1 MSEGR
6 KMIQFKPIT
15 LGTALSILLGIL
27 LILLGLAVL
36 LMRPDVNPQV
46 FWVVRV
52 LVALGAGFAA
62 AGLGGTLIIEGP
74 VLNIVI
80 KAGGPF
86 ALTVLLYLV
95 NPLNPVARLLS
106 S

>member
-1 MSEGR
+1 VQIE
-6 KMIQFKPIT
+6 PIS
-15 LGTALSILLGIL
+15 LGTALSILIGVL

-36 LMRPDVNPQV
+36 LMRPDANPQV

-74 VLNIVI
+74 VLNMVI

-86 ALTVLLYLV
+86 ALTVLLILV
-95 NPLNPVARLLS
+95 NPLKPVARFLS